1 MASGGATRLSLVG
14 RRVEFQRLTVAL
26 DDATDGRMRAVAVL
40 GDPGIGKTR
49 LVEELA
55 DVATSRGL
63 AVAWGRA
70 TRQQGAPPYW
80 VWRQVIDSL
89 ARADKSPMG
98 PSADSEFLRSGA
110 PDRYAQLEALRD
122 RLDRGAARHG
132 LLIILDDAQWLDESS
147 LWLLTEFVQLRDVD
161 RMLLVLTARLPD
173 MAREQATTPTEVA
186 GGDRFERVVLG
197 PLPSEDIAAQVRGLS
212 AGSEL
217 DADTVRAVVNRA
229 DGNPFFAAELCR
241 AAAITLA
248 AGRKPAGNLPET
260 VRDAVRQRLHGLSP
274 SSVTALEAAS
284 VLGRSFMVGLLADI
298 LGARPLHTIE
308 ALEEAVGSA
317 VLVRDERLGAYRFAH
332 PLIPEAVVEGL
343 DLSSRRRLHRAA
355 MAGIE
360 RVHAGELD
368 DWVGELARHAAAA
381 FEAGD
386 PRPPVHWAVRASEVA
401 MNASAWLDAVRLTR
415 SALDLSHGS
424 MEPELEGALL
434 VQLAH
439 AAFLSAEFATA
450 ADAVERAMRLAR
462 STGSIGL
469 VALAALSIEPIGAAD
484 WDARASRWYET
495 ALASGDFAPDVSAQ
509 LHARLAQSLVYA
521 GDLDAADRASRQA
534 IAESRRGHRG
544 PGSIAAIQSRR
555 LVCSAPEG
563 STERAGLAGDLI
575 LTAVAGDDTSS
586 ELSGRLGQLD
596 CSLEAAD
603 LTAGASA
610 LRQAAA
616 LVIALAR
623 ADTPLAGPA
632 RTSGP
637 DAGA

>member
-1 MASGGATRLSLVG
+1 MLGTTSGSQSGPGGSSAPAGGRFNGGSGTSSIRSTPTVRWEFQGALLCGMTSIVNLAGFNRPARRCCTGWFSTIGDDGVVASGGATRLTLVG
-14 RRVEFQRLTVAL
+14 RRVEFERLTVAL

-55 DVATSRGL
+55 GVATSRGL

-89 ARADKSPMG
+89 ARADKSPRD
-98 PSADSEFLRSGA
+98 PWADSEFLRSGA

-122 RLDRGAARHG
+122 RLDRGAARRG

-161 RMLLVLTARLPD
+161 RMLLVWTARLPD

-197 PLPSEDIAAQVRGLS
+197 PLPSDDIAAQVRGLS
-212 AGSEL
+212 DGSEL
-217 DADTVRAVVNRA
+217 DADTVRAVVDRA

-343 DLSSRRRLHRAA
+343 DL
-355 MAGIE
+355 
-360 RVHAGELD
+360 
-368 DWVGELARHAAAA
+368 
-381 FEAGD
+381 
-386 PRPPVHWAVRASEVA
+386 
-401 MNASAWLDAVRLTR
+401 
-415 SALDLSHGS
+415 
-424 MEPELEGALL
+424 
-434 VQLAH
+434 
-439 AAFLSAEFATA
+439 EFPATA
-450 ADAVERAMRLAR
+450 ASSGDGQHRAR
-462 STGSIGL
+462 SCR
-469 VALAALSIEPIGAAD
+469 
-484 WDARASRWYET
+484 RA
-495 ALASGDFAPDVSAQ
+495 
-509 LHARLAQSLVYA
+509 
-521 GDLDAADRASRQA
+521 
-534 IAESRRGHRG
+534 
-544 PGSIAAIQSRR
+544 RR
-555 LVCSAPEG
+555 L
-563 STERAGLAGDLI
+563 
-575 LTAVAGDDTSS
+575 
-586 ELSGRLGQLD
+586 GR
-596 CSLEAAD
+596 
-603 LTAGASA
+603 
-610 LRQAAA
+610 
-616 LVIALAR
+616 
-623 ADTPLAGPA
+623 
-632 RTSGP
+632 
-637 DAGA
+637 